1 MEWLRRFMRRLV
13 GVNSSIYGACAET
26 LDFLATIRRESVLAW
41 FALRAHNNAQQSQ
54 GASQPI
60 KLRSLNHPI
69 FIRPGTLDAGTIINN
84 VIREEYGQFRPD
96 GDPQW
101 MIDAGAYIG
110 DTAAYFLS
118 RFPSLKVIALEPNP
132 ENHAMAMR
140 NLKPYGDRAVVLK
153 KGLYVDDGE
162 YCFSGNS
169 TAGSISKDGDKIE
182 CVSLPSL
189 IRQFDIP
196 RLDILKIDIEGAEE
210 ALFLKNPEAWLD
222 RVNWL
227 IIEIHTESIL
237 NVIAR
242 ILKEHGFSMTPYRSV
257 WYCRKR

>member
-1 MEWLRRFMRRLV
+1 
-13 GVNSSIYGACAET
+13 
-26 LDFLATIRRESVLAW
+26 
-41 FALRAHNNAQQSQ
+41 
-54 GASQPI
+54 
-60 KLRSLNHPI
+60 
-69 FIRPGTLDAGTIINN
+69 
-84 VIREEYGQFRPD
+84 
-96 GDPQW
+96 
-101 MIDAGAYIG
+101 
-110 DTAAYFLS
+110 
-118 RFPSLKVIALEPNP
+118 
-132 ENHAMAMR
+132 
-140 NLKPYGDRAVVLK
+140 
-153 KGLYVDDGE
+153 
-162 YCFSGNS
+162 
-169 TAGSISKDGDKIE
+169 
-182 CVSLPSL
+182 L